1 MLGDISDRDKYLRM
15 REGMNSDLKKAMLV
29 FTGIPYGQFA
39 ASAARIDPSL
49 MKARKEKQAK
59 ESKKDLDLGFDL
71 LYGQQRQ
78 QIRCLSAIL
87 GRSISPHFWLETFCA
102 RQKAR
107 HQGIEAR
114 DLSSRGRSTWS
125 LSPLQGNGTLPS

>member
-49 MKARKEKQAK
+49 MKARKEKQGK
-59 ESKKDLDLGFDL
+59 ESKRTSTSD
-71 LYGQQRQ
+71 
-78 QIRCLSAIL
+78 
-87 GRSISPHFWLETFCA
+87 SISSMVSKGSKSGTS
-102 RQKAR
+102 Q
-107 HQGIEAR
+107 Q
-114 DLSSRGRSTWS
+114 SSGTRS
-125 LSPLQGNGTLPS
+125 SPNCRSKRS